1 MQYKVLGKTGVLVS
15 ELCFGTMTFGK
26 EADEAESGRMFNAC
40 RDAGVNFFD
49 CANVYS
55 GGLAESI
62 LGKLLKGCRD
72 EMVVTTKVAQVAGPD
87 VNCLGA
93 SRRHIM
99 LEVEKSLARLDTD
112 RIDVYF
118 IHHFD
123 PMTPMEESLRAL
135 DDLVRQG
142 KVLYLG
148 ASNWA
153 AWQVAKALGIS
164 QARGLAR
171 FECIEPMYNLV
182 KRQAEVE
189 ILPMA
194 MSEQL
199 GVIPYNP
206 LAAGLLTGK
215 YSRGQAP
222 AEGRIAEN
230 KMYNTRYSDPVYYE
244 VAERFVAYAQSIGVH
259 PVSLAVRWV
268 ASHPGVTAPII
279 GARSLEQL
287 EPSLASAELDL
298 SPDILDAVT
307 KLSVQPPTAT
317 DRLEEVIDPKYKTRN
332 RQGAGQAK

>member
-1 MQYKVLGKTGVLVS
+1 MRYKLLGRTGVWVS

-26 EADEAESGRMFNAC
+26 EADEDESARMFNLC
-40 RDAGVNFFD
+40 REAGVNFFD

-55 GGLAESI
+55 NGLAETI
-62 LGKLLKGCRD
+62 LGRLIHDCRD
-72 EMVVTTKVAQVAGPD
+72 EVVITTKVAQKVEGD
-87 VNCLGA
+87 VNGLGA

-99 LEVEKSLARLDTD
+99 QQVEKSLARLDTD

-123 PMTPMEESLRAL
+123 PLTSMEETLRAQ

-164 QARGLAR
+164 EARGLAR
-171 FECIEPMYNLV
+171 FECLEPMYNLV

-189 ILPMA
+189 ILPLA
-194 MSEQL
+194 QSEGL

-215 YSRGQAP
+215 YAAKEAP
-222 AEGRIAEN
+222 TEGRLVEN
-230 KMYNTRYSDPVYYE
+230 KMYSTRYSDPVYYE
-244 VAERFVAYAQSIGVH
+244 VAERFVAFARANGQH

-268 ASHPGVTAPII
+268 ASQPGVTAPII
-279 GARSLEQL
+279 GARNREQL
-287 EPSLASAELDL
+287 KASLASVDMELA
-298 SPDILDAVT
+298 PDFLESVT
-307 KLSVQPPTAT
+307 RLSVQPATAT
-317 DRLEEVIDPKYKTRN
+317 DRLEEVINPGYKTRN
-332 RQGAGQAK
+332 R